1 MAGTPRAPQ
10 WSPMHQPHTLGCVA
24 LCPQVKRQYPQF
36 GELAALLEEGVLDR
50 AAKGLWGT
58 SSKPGRFSK

>member
-1 MAGTPRAPQ
+1 
-10 WSPMHQPHTLGCVA
+10 MHQPHTLGCVA